1 MTNLIIILSDDLSP
15 EQTWQPLR
23 ANWLHLRRCLCHVFA
38 KNTRP
43 IFETFARS
51 PIFIETEQLFRE
63 VWETRKIGSCQLI
76 RFVSSCQARN
86 RRVILSVIKFLI
98 SNFKFKINRQNSRSS
113 MLNSR
118 SNDRVLSFVLT
129 LSFLLKKIE
138 FPFLL
143 STSRIVDSY
152 PRSFREKT
160 WSTTTLRSVL
170 KVALPKPK

>member
-118 SNDRVLSFVLT
+118 SNDRVLSFVST
-129 LSFLLKKIE
+129 LSFLLKKNLIS
-138 FPFLL
+138 LL
-143 STSRIVDSY
+143 IIRKPLSRIVDSC

-160 WSTTTLRSVL
+160 WSTTSYVQC
-170 KVALPKPK
+170 